1 MINYV
6 YAFICSVIF
15 YVLIQYYINNYC
27 SDDHKHLFNSGNNK
41 ILLFIIILILFE
53 GFLYLY
59 TSDILKTFTS
69 SSSISGG
76 ASASTPSNTSKL
88 ISSSNTSD
96 ISLEDF
102 EATFINSIKNQEVDV
117 GVVPF

>member
-15 YVLIQYYINNYC
+15 YVLIQYYVNNYC
-27 SDDHKHLFNSGNNK
+27 SDDQKYLFNSGYNK
-41 ILLFIIILILFE
+41 IILFIVILILFE
-53 GFLYLY
+53 GLLYLY
-59 TSDILKTFTS
+59 TSDILKTFITF

-76 ASASTPSNTSKL
+76 ASTPSNASKL

-102 EATFINSIKNQEVDV
+102 ETTFINSIKNQEVDV